1 MAEEKKTA
9 LTVTEPKTATKKA
22 VKKEET
28 ANGSAAKKTKTT
40 AKKTT
45 KKAAASTTNK
55 TAAKKAAEKT
65 SEEAASKPVVAET
78 KTTVAAAKAEPAKAA
93 DATAKPEGSDAAA
106 KSAEAKPEAAKEV
119 AEKKAPA
126 KKTAAKKTTT
136 KKAAA
141 KKTEEP
147 AKETAE
153 KKEPAKKTVA
163 KKTTTKKT
171 AEKKAPAKKTAAKK
185 TTAKK
190 TAEKTEAVKENVE
203 VIIQDPVVEKAKEAA
218 ADAPKEKE
226 VTIKEV
232 KKEKKEPAATAEE
245 KASAYKAHSLDLLLE
260 MAHELGLNKTLDDYK
275 ALLSEDSDLNE
286 VAAALQKEATKA
298 DELTFEEDGYDI
310 DLIPVLI
317 SRIYDSIDWTPVSES
332 TLKDQIEEA
341 LKLELGENVSE
352 NSQIYHTL
360 FDLVRDVLMIAQQNN
375 IYSVAEIN
383 DFVQADVPAL
393 IVKFMDIAYDV
404 LKTWQY
410 NDVKYYEGFIYSVLS
425 QFEELHQAYGNRAMM
440 DVADQLIIHG
450 DFGLGDANYHYII
463 RENNI
468 KDMIY
473 FRFANVY
480 RNIDRDK
487 ARSIAQEALQWVDGR
502 YDYYNAIIEI
512 LNS

>member
-1 MAEEKKTA
+1 MAEEKKTE
-9 LTVTEPKTATKKA
+9 LTGTEPKTAIKKA

-28 ANGSAAKKTKTT
+28 ANGSAAKKTKTA

-45 KKAAASTTNK
+45 KKAAASSTNK
-55 TAAKKAAEKT
+55 TTAKKAVEKT
-65 SEEAASKPVVAET
+65 SEEAASKSIVAET
-78 KTTVAAAKAEPAKAA
+78 KTTAAAAKAESAKADTA
-93 DATAKPEGSDAAA
+93 AKPEGSDAAA
-106 KSAEAKPEAAKEV
+106 KSVKAKPAAKKEV
-119 AEKKAPA
+119 AEKKNAAKKTTKKAEEKKTPAKKTTTKKATTKETTEKKAPA
-126 KKTAAKKTTT
+126 KKTAAKKTT
-136 KKAAA
+136 KKA
-141 KKTEEP
+141 
-147 AKETAE
+147 ET
-153 KKEPAKKTVA
+153 
-163 KKTTTKKT
+163 
-171 AEKKAPAKKTAAKK
+171 
-185 TTAKK
+185 
-190 TAEKTEAVKENVE
+190 VKENVE
-203 VIIQDPVVEKAKEAA
+203 VIVQDPVVEKAKEAA
-218 ADAPKEKE
+218 VDAPKAKE
-226 VTIKEV
+226 VTITETKE
-232 KKEKKEPAATAEE
+232 EKKMPAAVSEE
-245 KASAYKAHSLDLLLE
+245 KAAAYNAHSLDLLLE

-275 ALLSEDSDLNE
+275 ALLAEDSDLNE

-317 SRIYDSIDWTPVSES
+317 SRIYDSIDWTPVSEL

-341 LKLELGENVSE
+341 LKLELGEDVSE

-360 FDLVRDVLMIAQQNN
+360 FDLVRDVLMIAQKNN
-375 IYSVAEIN
+375 IHSVVEIN
-383 DFVQADVPAL
+383 DAVQADVPAL

-425 QFEELHQAYGNRAMM
+425 QFEELHQEYGNRAMM

>member
-28 ANGSAAKKTKTT
+28 ANGSAAKKTKTA

-78 KTTVAAAKAEPAKAA
+78 ETTVAAAKAEPAKAA

-141 KKTEEP
+141 KKTEE
-147 AKETAE
+147 TAE

-163 KKTTTKKT
+163 KKTT
-171 AEKKAPAKKTAAKK
+171 AKKP
-185 TTAKK
+185 
-190 TAEKTEAVKENVE
+190 AEKTEAVKENVE